1 MQKIKEVEETL
12 LHRIIRKMTCN
23 KQMMLCLLIGLVLA
37 VAMVSSVPVY
47 TNGILQRMFEKD
59 MEAYQLSSGNFP
71 GAYSIS
77 NKLYNLEK
85 QEALKAYNIQNENVT
100 KKLYPR
106 LEQPYLSKNI
116 TVTNDFINLQ
126 SEDEYKTKKR
136 GRNIKVQA
144 MQGFEDHIK
153 LLHGRMPSNK
163 KEGDAYEVL
172 VSEAAV
178 QKLDVVLDKVYVV
191 TDIIDADNTPFKVK
205 VVGVFQNKDKQ
216 DLFWP
221 GARTAFTE
229 SVFVSWDLFHG
240 DYMKEKGTSLTDV
253 QWYYAVDYH
262 NISIDDLKNML
273 VILDSQAKFLRLG
286 NGGENIMPSV
296 NIFKK
301 YDERS
306 KLLKTTLWVLQ
317 IPILLMIVFYLFMVS
332 QLIIEQEKNEIAV
345 LKSRGASRVQILK
358 GYLLQALILAGI
370 SIIIGPF
377 VGLLICNILGA
388 SNGFLEFVSRSRLE
402 VALSVKAYLYSVAA
416 VFIFMLTM
424 MIPAVFATKVTIVM
438 HKQKK
443 SRRAGMNIWKK
454 YYFDALL
461 ILISLYGLYSY
472 KSRQD
477 ILKITGVKG
486 SEIPMDPLLFLI
498 STLFIMGSGLLFLR
512 LYPYIIKGIFVLGR
526 RLWGAVAYSSFLSVS
541 RSDGRDQFIM
551 LFLILTLSI
560 GIFNA
565 NAARTIN
572 TNVEEKAKYKN
583 GADLAIKSE
592 WENDAPPPSMGPT
605 MGPTSDTK
613 KAVTYVEP
621 PFTPFEKIDGI
632 QNAAKV
638 FRKSNAI
645 AQVGNESVG
654 NVFVMGIES
663 KQFGETAWFRDKLLG
678 THINKYLNVM
688 ANSPTAFLVSSSF
701 KEKFKVKVGDSIYVK
716 WGDNDYLQG
725 IIYAFVDYWPSFN
738 PYDSTY
744 GNENQNLIVANLSY
758 IQAKT
763 RLEPYDIW
771 LKMEPEATTKQVYDY
786 IEKNKLNVT
795 DIKNVKQQIITLK
808 NDPMLQG
815 TNGALTMGFIVTMI
829 ICTIGFLIYWIL
841 SIQKRTLQFG
851 VLRAMGMKF
860 KDIIGILVCEQ
871 IMISGVAIFTGLFT
885 GWLSSKLFIP
895 LLQIVYSSS
904 EQVPPFRITA
914 ARGDYFKLYIIIFI
928 MLALCTLTL
937 GRLIS
942 KIKIAQAIKL
952 GED

>member
-1 MQKIKEVEETL
+1 
-12 LHRIIRKMTCN
+12 
-23 KQMMLCLLIGLVLA
+23 MMLCLLIGLILA

-59 MEAYQLSSGNFP
+59 MEAYQLASGNFP
-71 GAYSIS
+71 GSYTVS

-85 QEALKAYNIQNENVT
+85 EDAIKAYKVQHVNVAER
-100 KKLYPR
+100 LYPR
-106 LEQPYLSKNI
+106 LEQPYLANNI
-116 TVTNDFINLQ
+116 TVTNDFISMQ
-126 SEDEYKTKKR
+126 SEEEYNSEKKR
-136 GRNIKVQA
+136 GRNVKVQA

-153 LLHGRMPSNK
+153 ILHGRLPSNK
-163 KEGDAYEVL
+163 KEGDAYEVV
-172 VSEAAV
+172 VSQPAV
-178 QKLDVVLDKVYVV
+178 QRLDVVLDKIYVV
-191 TDIIDADNTPFKVK
+191 TDIINPDNTPFKLK
-205 VVGVFQNKDKQ
+205 VVGVFENKEKQ

-221 GARTAFTE
+221 GGRTVSTE
-229 SVFVSWDLFHG
+229 SIMMNWDLFHG

-262 NISIDDLKNML
+262 NISIDDLQNMIT
-273 VILDSQAKFLRLG
+273 ILDSQAKFLRLG
-286 NGGENIMPSV
+286 NGGESIMPSV
-296 NIFKK
+296 KIFKT
-301 YDERS
+301 YDVRS

-317 IPILLMIVFYLFMVS
+317 IPILIMIVFYLFMVS

-345 LKSRGASRVQILK
+345 LKSRGASRIQILK

-402 VALSVKAYLYSVAA
+402 LALSMKAYLYSIAA

-424 MIPAVFATKVTIVM
+424 MVPAVFATKVTIVM

-443 SRRAGMNIWKK
+443 SRRAGMSIWKK
-454 YYFDALL
+454 YYFDLLL
-461 ILISLYGLYSY
+461 IAVSIYGLYTY
-472 KSRQD
+472 NSRQD

-486 SEIPMDPLLFLI
+486 NEIPIDPLLFLI
-498 STLFIMGSGLLFLR
+498 STLFIMGAGLLFLR
-512 LYPYIIKGIFVLGR
+512 LYPFIIKGIFMLGR

-565 NAARTIN
+565 NSARTIN

-583 GADLAIKSE
+583 GADLVVKSE

-605 MGPTSDTK
+605 MGPSTETK
-613 KAVTYVEP
+613 KVITYVEP
-621 PFTPFEKIDGI
+621 PFAPFEKIDGI
-632 QNAAKV
+632 ESAAKV
-638 FRKSNAI
+638 FKKSNAI

-654 NVFVMGIES
+654 NVQIMGIES
-663 KQFGETAWFRDKLLG
+663 KQFGETLWFRDKLLG
-678 THINKYLNVM
+678 THINRYLNLM
-688 ANSPTAFLVSSSF
+688 ANSPTAFLVSNSF
-701 KEKFKVKVGDSIYVK
+701 KERFKVKVGDSIYVK
-716 WGDNDYLQG
+716 WGDNDYMQG

-738 PYDSTY
+738 PYEELS
-744 GNENQNLIVANLSY
+744 GNETKNLIVANLSY
-758 IQAKT
+758 IQSKS
-763 RLEPYDIW
+763 RLEPYEVW

-786 IEKNKLNVT
+786 IENNKLNIT
-795 DIKNVKQQIITLK
+795 DIKNVKQEIITLK

-815 TNGALTMGFIVTMI
+815 TNGALTMGFMVTMI

-851 VLRAMGMKF
+851 ILRAMGMKF
-860 KDIIGILVCEQ
+860 KDIIGMLVCEQ
-871 IMISGVAIFTGLFT
+871 VMISGVAIFVGLFI

-914 ARGDYFKLYIIIFI
+914 ARGDYIKLYIIIFI

-942 KIKIAQAIKL
+942 RIKIAQAIKL